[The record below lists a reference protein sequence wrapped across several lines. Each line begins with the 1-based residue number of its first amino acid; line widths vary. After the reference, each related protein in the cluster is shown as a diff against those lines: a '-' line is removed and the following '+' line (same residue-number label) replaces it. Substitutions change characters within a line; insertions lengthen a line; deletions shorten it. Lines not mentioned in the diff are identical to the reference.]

1 MGRSQENNVTVKDIA
16 REAGVSPALV
26 SFVMRNASSGKRN
39 YRVNPDTAFRVLDV
53 ARRMNYHP
61 NTSARALKSGK
72 YNTIGMIL
80 SDIANPF
87 FAEIARMIE
96 DEAYKNGYSVLF
108 GSTDEDSKKLEQ
120 LAHVFIDK
128 GIDGCIV
135 VPSGSS
141 AQCVKPLLDKRIPLV
156 FFDRAIDGIDMP
168 SVLLNNVMVSHS
180 LTQKLIEKG
189 YRFIEMVSYSM
200 DLSNIRGREDGYKE
214 CMREAGLD
222 CFVNIHRVEH
232 HESSSTIDGIM
243 ADARKRGV
251 EAFVFA
257 TNALAVQGMSAIF
270 RNGFNIPQDFGI
282 ATFDKNDA
290 FDIYAT
296 DLLYVRQPLESFAKD
311 LIRILVGEI
320 RGDQEFGAAEHIV
333 LGAEIVNK
341 GAGR

>member
-1 MGRSQENNVTVKDIA
+1 MNRQQENNVTVKDIA

-26 SFVMRNASSGKRN
+26 SFVMRNTSSGKRN
-39 YRVNPDTAFRVLDV
+39 YRVNPDTAARVLEV
-53 ARRMNYHP
+53 AKRMNYHP

-72 YNTIGMIL
+72 YNTIGVIL

-87 FAEIARMIE
+87 FAEAARMIE

-108 GSTDEDSKKLEQ
+108 GSTDEDSQKLEQ
-120 LAHVFIDK
+120 LTHVFLDK
-128 GIDGCIV
+128 GIDGCVV
-135 VPSGSS
+135 VPSCNTL
-141 AQCVKPLLDKRIPLV
+141 QCVKPLLDKRIPLV
-156 FFDRAIDGIDMP
+156 FFDRAIDGLDAP
-168 SVLLNNVMVSHS
+168 SVLLDNVGVSRS
-180 LTQKLIEKG
+180 LTRKLIDKG

-214 CMREAGLD
+214 CMCEAGLD
-222 CFVNIHRVEH
+222 GFVNIHRVEH
-232 HESSSTIDGIM
+232 HESSSTIDGII

-296 DLLYVRQPLESFAKD
+296 DLLYVRQPLELFAKE
-311 LIRILVGEI
+311 LIKLLVNEI
-320 RGDQEFGAAEHIV
+320 HDDQEFKSGEHVV
-333 LGAEIVNK
+333 LDAEIVNT